1 MPIPDFDEY
10 HLSMHVF
17 FSHCGNNYPYN
28 NIIKSCIYACEFLS
42 YHMIVD
48 PETDVVVYSLCI
60 SDKTRVD
67 TKKRKKGSCPC
78 FYMQRIVCQLE
89 KNYFTRWPIPLM
101 VW

>member
-1 MPIPDFDEY
+1 
-10 HLSMHVF
+10 
-17 FSHCGNNYPYN
+17 
-28 NIIKSCIYACEFLS
+28 
-42 YHMIVD
+42 MIVD

-78 FYMQRIVCQLE
+78 FLHAAYCLPTRKKLLYTVANPAHGLVNKE
-89 KNYFTRWPIPLM
+89 KKKKKK